1 MNTETFFKILKQH
14 FQKEEIKNFHGIL
27 ITPVFDGE
35 LTVFKFEN
43 PNNVSFHEQIIRNY
57 FYDECDMFGKIFG
70 IDDREMYTKYVKHNT
85 KSFSHSN
92 LIYLND
98 SDKETLTNITKK
110 YAKKFVINSSRYDV
124 TLSADISVVGDVH
137 LSSYDSESVGL
148 DVDLKFENL
157 KNPNKP
163 SYDLNRNISV
173 LSGWLYDDYKNYD
186 EITHDLFRHTLN
198 LIMDN
203 PLLFDNSYMYVTAN
217 LAPIVYNEEGE
228 MVDF

>member
-1 MNTETFFKILKQH
+1 MNSETFFKIINKH
-14 FQKEEIKNFHGIL
+14 FQKEDIKNFHGIL

-35 LTVFKFEN
+35 LTVFGFDN
-43 PNNVSFHEQIIRNY
+43 PNNVSFNKSCIRNY
-57 FYDECDMFGKIFG
+57 FFDECDMFGKILG
-70 IDDREMYTKYVKHNT
+70 IEENDMYTKYINS
-85 KSFSHSN
+85 KSFRDN
-92 LIYLND
+92 QIFLND

-110 YAKKFVINSSRYDV
+110 HLKKFVLNSSRYDV

-186 EITHDLFRHTLN
+186 DITHDLFRDTLN

>member
-70 IDDREMYTKYVKHNT
+70 VEEREMYTKYIKHDS
-85 KSFSHSN
+85 KSFSSGN
-92 LIYLND
+92 QIFLND

-110 YAKKFVINSSRYDV
+110 YAKKFVLNSSRYDV

-148 DVDLKFENL
+148 DVDLKFENPTRFEFSL
-157 KNPNKP
+157 RIFGFE
-163 SYDLNRNISV
+163 SI
-173 LSGWLYDDYKNYD
+173 
-186 EITHDLFRHTLN
+186 
-198 LIMDN
+198 
-203 PLLFDNSYMYVTAN
+203 
-217 LAPIVYNEEGE
+217 
-228 MVDF
+228 